1 MFNELLKRYPALESC
16 KEEIKNAAR
25 AIIDCYENGGK
36 VLLCGNGGSCADCD
50 HIVGELMKG
59 FLLRRP
65 MGEEKENEMKKNFEK
80 IDGEMLKKL
89 QCGLPAIIPVIVIE
103 KEEQAVPLAKALVKG
118 GLPVLEVTF
127 RTKAAA
133 AAIAAIRKEVPEAI
147 VGAGTVLTVEM
158 LRAAKTAGA
167 VFGVAPGFDPA
178 IIAEA
183 KAQDFPFCPGVAT
196 ASELSQALT
205 AGCKMVKF
213 FPAEAAGGVKMIKN
227 LLGAFRFTGVR
238 FMPTGGVNLS
248 NVADYLAVPEIVCC
262 GGTWI
267 VPKDA
272 LSSGDY
278 ATIEKLAAEAAA
290 LVRARA

>member
-1 MFNELLKRYPALESC
+1 MNMIETL
-16 KEEIKNAAR
+16 
-25 AIIDCYENGGK
+25 GK
-36 VLLCGNGGSCADCD
+36 AG
-50 HIVGELMKG
+50 
-59 FLLRRP
+59 
-65 MGEEKENEMKKNFEK
+65 
-80 IDGEMLKKL
+80 
-89 QCGLPAIIPVIVIE
+89 IIPVIVIE
-103 KEEQAVPLAKALVKG
+103 KEEQAVPLAQALVKG

-147 VGAGTVLTVEM
+147 VGAGTVLSVEM
-158 LRAAKTAGA
+158 LRAAKAAGA

-178 IIAEA
+178 VVAEA
-183 KAQDFPFCPGVAT
+183 KAQGFPFCPGVAT

-205 AGCKMVKF
+205 AGCAMVKF

-227 LLGAFRFTGVR
+227 LLGAFRFTGVK

-272 LSSGDY
+272 LAAGDF
-278 ATIEKLAAEAAA
+278 AAIETLAADASS
-290 LVRARA
+290 LVGKMRVGGTMGQHKN

>member
-1 MFNELLKRYPALESC
+1 MNMIETL
-16 KEEIKNAAR
+16 
-25 AIIDCYENGGK
+25 GK
-36 VLLCGNGGSCADCD
+36 AG
-50 HIVGELMKG
+50 
-59 FLLRRP
+59 
-65 MGEEKENEMKKNFEK
+65 
-80 IDGEMLKKL
+80 
-89 QCGLPAIIPVIVIE
+89 IIPVIVIE

-133 AAIAAIRKEVPEAI
+133 AAIAAIRREVPEAV

-158 LRAAKTAGA
+158 LRAAKAAGA

-183 KAQDFPFCPGVAT
+183 KAQGFPFCPGIAT

-205 AGCKMVKF
+205 AGCTMVKF

-227 LLGAFRFTGVR
+227 LLGAFRFTGVK

-248 NVADYLAVPEIVCC
+248 NVVDYLAVPEIVCC

-272 LSSGDY
+272 LASGDY
-278 ATIEKLAAEAAA
+278 DAIEKLAADASA
-290 LVRARA
+290 LVRRLLI

>member
-1 MFNELLKRYPALESC
+1 MNL
-16 KEEIKNAAR
+16 IKTLSKA
-25 AIIDCYENGGK
+25 G
-36 VLLCGNGGSCADCD
+36 
-50 HIVGELMKG
+50 
-59 FLLRRP
+59 
-65 MGEEKENEMKKNFEK
+65 
-80 IDGEMLKKL
+80 
-89 QCGLPAIIPVIVIE
+89 IIPVIVIE
-103 KEEQAVPLAKALVKG
+103 REDQAVPLAQALVKG

-133 AAIAAIRKEVPEAI
+133 GAIAAIRREVPEAV
-147 VGAGTVLTVEM
+147 VGAGTLLTPQMVED
-158 LRAAKTAGA
+158 AKAAGA

-178 IIAEA
+178 VMAAA
-183 KAQDFPFCPGVAT
+183 KAEGLPMCPGIAT

-205 AGCKMVKF
+205 AGCEMVKF

-248 NVADYLAVPEIVCC
+248 NVADYLAVPEIACC

-272 LSSGDY
+272 LASGDW
-278 ATIEKLAAEAAA
+278 AAIEKLAADAAEV
-290 LVRARA
+290 VRRMR

>member
-1 MFNELLKRYPALESC
+1 MD
-16 KEEIKNAAR
+16 
-25 AIIDCYENGGK
+25 IIETLGK
-36 VLLCGNGGSCADCD
+36 AG
-50 HIVGELMKG
+50 
-59 FLLRRP
+59 
-65 MGEEKENEMKKNFEK
+65 
-80 IDGEMLKKL
+80 
-89 QCGLPAIIPVIVIE
+89 IIPVIVIE

-158 LRAAKTAGA
+158 LKAAKAAGA
-167 VFGVAPGFDPA
+167 VFGVAPGFDPVVMA
-178 IIAEA
+178 AA
-183 KAQDFPFCPGVAT
+183 KAEGLPMCPGIAT

-272 LSSGDY
+272 LAADDWT
-278 ATIEKLAAEAAA
+278 AIEKLAADAAA
-290 LVRARA
+290 LVRRLRG

>member
-1 MFNELLKRYPALESC
+1 MLVSIVETL
-16 KEEIKNAAR
+16 
-25 AIIDCYENGGK
+25 GK
-36 VLLCGNGGSCADCD
+36 AG
-50 HIVGELMKG
+50 
-59 FLLRRP
+59 
-65 MGEEKENEMKKNFEK
+65 
-80 IDGEMLKKL
+80 
-89 QCGLPAIIPVIVIE
+89 IIPVIVIE

-133 AAIAAIRKEVPEAI
+133 GAIAAIRREVPEAV
-147 VGAGTVLTVEM
+147 VGAGTLLTPQMVKD
-158 LRAAKTAGA
+158 AKAAGA
-167 VFGVAPGFDPA
+167 VFGVAPGFDPVVMA
-178 IIAEA
+178 AA
-183 KAQDFPFCPGVAT
+183 KAEGLPMCPGIAT

-205 AGCKMVKF
+205 AGCTMVKF

-272 LSSGDY
+272 LAAGDW
-278 ATIEKLAAEAAA
+278 AAIEKLAAEAAEV
-290 LVRARA
+290 VRRTRG